1 MVLKV
6 GWLAGYSLFNNRI
19 AAGSREVWGSGP
31 RCETYRTLLWFVCLC
46 FFQINSRLIWWAW
59 MVYSKASTPNQLTSH
74 TCVWDT
80 CVQLQHVD
88 WTQMCKYFTFNCF
101 CHSLKHICFLFWAEI
116 VGLLEVIKKYSRKI
130 LFDVS
135 FLLSAQFRCTL
146 QKGLCFQWIYN
157 TYLHW
162 SQYFIL
168 ENGCNNHKTLQLYR
182 RLQKSIMYDATMP
195 RRQRW
200 TGSTW

>member
-1 MVLKV
+1 MICLPLLFSDKFEIN
-6 GWLAGYSLFNNRI
+6 LMSLDGLFE
-19 AAGSREVWGSGP
+19 SVDP
-31 RCETYRTLLWFVCLC
+31 
-46 FFQINSRLIWWAW
+46 QP
-59 MVYSKASTPNQLTSH
+59 VYLTH
-74 TCVWDT
+74 RGDT